1 MKLRP
6 VSQAKRNGRF
16 ASSPSARYR
25 PAMGPQGQ
33 NAGRPRAVAWRQAS
47 AHDARLPYAGAWR
60 RPYAGGIDPRPAA
73 RPKERAP
80 RPLSLGDL
88 MGVPTHDRA
97 GRQRPGPGWRA
108 PAYTIPAGAFA
119 ILVLLAPRALKGTAV
134 PAGESFP
141 FDPAPAA
148 AGADGGHASIAAR
161 RRNGCPRRVDGE
173 FQPDPSR
180 RQVRKT
186 QAPRCVRVAGAATR
200 RPPLEPADAPFH
212 GAARPCGVHRAGT
225 GPAAFANGRRFC

>member
-47 AHDARLPYAGAWR
+47 APDARLPYAGAWR

-88 MGVPTHDRA
+88 MGVPTHGRA
-97 GRQRPGPGWRA
+97 GRPWPGARPHTRYPPARVRDPGSL
-108 PAYTIPAGAFA
+108 GS
-119 ILVLLAPRALKGTAV
+119 PRLKGTAV

-148 AGADGGHASIAAR
+148 AGGHASLAAC
-161 RRNGCPRRVDGE
+161 RRNGCPGRVNGE

-186 QAPRCVRVAGAATR
+186 QAPRRVRIAGAATR
-200 RPPLEPADAPFH
+200 RPSLEPAAAPFH
-212 GAARPCGVHRAGT
+212 GMARPCGVHRPGT